1 MKLKYVLVTLLFIVL
16 KTFSQE
22 SKNVLFTIDN
32 EPFYTQEFLTV
43 YKKNLNIVDNSKTD
57 IQKYLQLFINYKL
70 KVKEAKSLGLDTIQ
84 KFKNELKKYKET
96 LILPYLKDKNVTK
109 KLVIE
114 AYNRLK
120 KEINVSHILIPL
132 KPSALPKD
140 TIEVY
145 NTLIEARN
153 LIIEGN
159 DFAKIARQ
167 YSKDPTVQ
175 QNGGEI
181 GFFTALQ
188 MVYPFEN
195 KAFSTPVGQVS
206 MPFKT
211 KFGYHILKV
220 NAIRDSRGEVEVAH
234 IMFRKNNANA
244 KKLIDSV
251 YNELLNNN
259 NVTFAEIAKKL
270 SEDRTSGVKGGK
282 LNKFGSGK
290 MIEDFAN
297 VAFAIKNEGD
307 ISKPFQTQFGWHII
321 KLLKK
326 YPLKNF
332 EELKD
337 KLTKEVEKDERSNL
351 IDKSVIKKLFEQYNI
366 IVNNKALQQFEID
379 DWKTNSEKFQQII
392 LSINEKNISQQ
403 KFINY
408 LKSYIFMSP
417 NEAFKNF
424 KEKEVLNYYKE
435 HIELSNP
442 DFANT
447 YKEFKEGLLIFDLL
461 DKQVWEKAKDNAGL
475 LSYFN
480 LNKST
485 KYNHKRLS
493 KIKSTVISDYQ
504 NYLEITMINKLH
516 KKYEVKINKSEKK
529 RLKKLNF

>member
-1 MKLKYVLVTLLFIVL
+1 MKPKYVLVTLLFIVL
-16 KTFSQE
+16 NTFSQE
-22 SKNVLFTIDN
+22 SKKVLFTIDN
-32 EPFYTQEFLTV
+32 EPFYTQEFLNV

-70 KVKEAKSLGLDTIQ
+70 KVKEAKFLGLDTIQ
-84 KFKNELKKYKET
+84 AFKNELKKYKQT
-96 LILPYLKDKNVTK
+96 LILPYLKDKDVTE
-109 KLVIE
+109 KLVKE
-114 AYNRLK
+114 AYARLK
-120 KEINVSHILIPL
+120 KEVNVSHILIPL
-132 KPSALPKD
+132 KPSTLPKD
-140 TIEVY
+140 TVEVY

-159 DFAKIARQ
+159 DFAKIAKR

-175 QNGGEI
+175 QNGGKI
-181 GFFTALQ
+181 GYFTVLQ

-234 IMFRKNNANA
+234 IMFRKNNVNA
-244 KKLIDSV
+244 KKLIDSI
-251 YNELLNNN
+251 YNELLNKNGS
-259 NVTFAEIAKKL
+259 FSEIAKKV
-270 SEDRTSGVKGGK
+270 SEDRTSAMNGGK

-290 MIEDFAN
+290 MIENFAN
-297 VAFAIKNEGD
+297 VAFSIKNEGD

-351 IDKSVIKKLFEQYNI
+351 IDKSVVKKLLEQYNVV
-366 IVNNKALQQFEID
+366 VNNKALQQFEVD
-379 DWKTNSEKFQQII
+379 DWKTNSEKFKQII
-392 LSINEKNISQQ
+392 LSINEKNIFQQ

-408 LKSYIFMSP
+408 LKTYIFKSP
-417 NEAFKNF
+417 KEAFINF
-424 KEKEVLNYYKE
+424 KEQEVLNYYKE
-435 HIELSNP
+435 HLEFSNP

-461 DKQVWEKAKDNAGL
+461 DKQVWKKAKDSAGL

-485 KYNHKRLS
+485 KYNHKKLS
-493 KIKSTVISDYQ
+493 SIKSTVISDYQ
-504 NYLEITMINKLH
+504 NYLEIAMVKKLH
-516 KKYEVKINKSEKK
+516 KKYEVKINKLEKK
-529 RLKKLNF
+529 RLKKINF